1 MDKNRVEYSI
11 LPSERLILSSSEK
24 ISKDEFIE
32 QFVKGLPYVTAI
44 LNEKREVIISN
55 NILIDGKNEIAIE
68 AFFGRSAGEPLNC
81 LHTNKPYVNCE
92 GNGVCRY
99 CGLPN
104 ALIQAEMSGKK
115 EMQDTN
121 ILVSMPGE
129 EEKNFD
135 VRITAAPLN
144 YKNEKYL
151 LFTIMDVSEQKRK
164 RALER
169 IFFHDILNKT
179 GSLQG
184 VFELLMDHSDQN
196 DKDEL
201 LELSRDIIKDLNEEI
216 LLHKSVMAAENGDL
230 KVNRSNVQTTK
241 VLEESINQVIQYPAS
256 QKIDIELSKK
266 TTDETFHSDPMLLKR
281 ILINMLKN
289 GLEASKRE
297 QRVETGCYSQKRK
310 IVFWVHNFAYIPPQ
324 EQIKI
329 FERTYSTKGENRG
342 LGTYSMK
349 LLGEKYLGGKV
360 YFETDNTQGT
370 NFYLEIPKE

>member
-11 LPSERLILSSSEK
+11 LPSERLILSGSEK
-24 ISKDEFIE
+24 ISKDEFLQ

-68 AFFGRSAGEPLNC
+68 AFFGRSVGEPLNC
-81 LHTNKPYVNCE
+81 LHTNKPYVNCK

-121 ILVSMPGE
+121 ILVSMPSG

-184 VFELLMDHSDQN
+184 VFELLMDNSDQN

-201 LELSRDIIKDLNEEI
+201 LELSQDIVKDLNEEI
-216 LLHKSVMAAENGDL
+216 LLHKSVMEAENGDL
-230 KVNRSNVQTTK
+230 KVNKSKIQTIK

-289 GLEASKRE
+289 GLEASKRG

-349 LLGEKYLGGKV
+349 LLGEKYLRGIV

-370 NFYLEIPKE
+370 TFYLEIPKK

>member
-1 MDKNRVEYSI
+1 MNSNAVYNI
-11 LPSERLILSSSEK
+11 LPSSKLILSDSEK
-24 ISKDEFIE
+24 ISQDEFLQ

-44 LNEKREVIISN
+44 LNKKREVVISN

-68 AFFGRSAGEPLNC
+68 AFFGRSLGEPLNC
-81 LHTNKPYVNCE
+81 LHKNKPYVSCE
-92 GNGVCRY
+92 GDGVCRY

-104 ALIQAEMSGKK
+104 ALIKAELSWKK
-115 EMQDTN
+115 EIQDTN
-121 ILVSMPGE
+121 IVVSMPGG

-151 LFTIMDVSEQKRK
+151 LLTIMDVSEQKRK

-179 GSLQG
+179 GSLEG
-184 VFELLMDHSDQN
+184 VFELLMDKNDQN
-196 DKDEL
+196 SKDEL
-201 LELSRDIIKDLNEEI
+201 LELSQEIVKDLNEEI

-230 KVNRSNVQTTK
+230 IVKRKEIQTK
-241 VLEESINQVIQYPAS
+241 NILEESINQVIQYPAS
-256 QKIDIELSKK
+256 QEITIQLSKK
-266 TTDETFHSDPMLLKR
+266 ITNETFYSDPVLLKR

-289 GLEASKRE
+289 GIEASKRE
-297 QRVETGCYSQKRK
+297 QKVETGCFSQKQK
-310 IVFWVHNFAYIPPQ
+310 LVFWVHNFAYIPPQ

-349 LLGEKYLGGKV
+349 LLGEKYLEGKV

-370 NFYLEIPKE
+370 TFYLEIPKE